1 MNNDITL
8 EYTDFINHFLEAHPE
23 VIEDQRV
30 SMDSY
35 WTLPPEHHVPLKDM
49 IPSVVASRPAADGPA
64 FDTDG
69 FLADT
74 ATWSLG
80 LARRMAAMDGLGD
93 LDETQISLL
102 SILRDHFRRHG
113 AVPAIPHVCHLNGL
127 GPDCLSRRF
136 TSPRQAWRIAGLPNP
151 GEEAKAYL

>member
-1 MNNDITL
+1 MNQHIIFA
-8 EYTDFINHFLEAHPE
+8 YTDFINQYLETHTE
-23 VIEDQRV
+23 VPEDQRP
-30 SMDSY
+30 SADNH
-35 WTLPPEHHVPLKDM
+35 WTPPPERSVPMKD
-49 IPSVVASRPAADGPA
+49 RAAAPA
-64 FDTDG
+64 FDADG

-74 ATWSLG
+74 AAWNVDI
-80 LARRMAAMDGLGD
+80 ARRIATMDGLGD

-102 SILRDHFRRHG
+102 SVLRDHFRRLG

-136 TSPRQAWRIAGLPNP
+136 TSAREAWRVAGLPNP